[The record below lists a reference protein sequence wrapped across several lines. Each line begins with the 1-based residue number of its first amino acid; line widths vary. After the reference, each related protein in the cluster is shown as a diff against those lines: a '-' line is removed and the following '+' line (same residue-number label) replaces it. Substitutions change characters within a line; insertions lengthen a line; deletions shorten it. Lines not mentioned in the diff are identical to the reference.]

1 MTILGLLPEW
11 DNYGGAFEKAIKP
24 RIMSRSWGIL
34 MTDNELDAGYLVPG
48 RPSPLMR
55 GEFTARSAYNAEEQA
70 KVDLATATRR
80 IMDEQVTT
88 VADSAAIREAE
99 QLVKRAADLLAG
111 GEHGRTYDAPAEGS
125 LQSATATMRPFP
137 DYSPFIGSMNP
148 IAPPLAIEWGE
159 DFVIGR
165 ATYGLAYE
173 GPPGCLHG
181 GFIAAGF
188 DEILGLA
195 QGLSG
200 QVGMTGRLTV
210 SYRSP
215 TPLFR
220 EVTFTGRF
228 IRVEG
233 RKTFTHATL
242 YAGSTLCAEA
252 EGLFISMKPE
262 VFERLAASCGEK
274 LAPR

>member
-1 MTILGLLPEW
+1 
-11 DNYGGAFEKAIKP
+11 
-24 RIMSRSWGIL
+24 
-34 MTDNELDAGYLVPG
+34 MTDDKFDAGYLVPG
-48 RPSPLMR
+48 RPSPLLR
-55 GEFTARSAYNAEEQA
+55 GEFTARPDYNAAERA
-70 KVDLATATRR
+70 KVDLAEATRR

-88 VADSAAIREAE
+88 VADTAAIREAE

-111 GEHGRTYDAPAEGS
+111 REHGRVYDAPAEGS
-125 LQSATATMRPFP
+125 LQDATAKVRPFP
-137 DYSPFIGSMNP
+137 NYSPFIGSMNP
-148 IAPPLAIEWGE
+148 IAPPLVIEWGE

-220 EVTFTGRF
+220 EVAFTGRF

-242 YAGSTLCAEA
+242 HAGDTLCAEA

-262 VFERLAASCGEK
+262 VFERLAALRGEK
-274 LAPR
+274 VPPR

>member
-1 MTILGLLPEW
+1 
-11 DNYGGAFEKAIKP
+11 
-24 RIMSRSWGIL
+24 MSDS
-34 MTDNELDAGYLVPG
+34 NFDAGYLVPG

-55 GEFTARSAYNAEEQA
+55 AAFTATPEYDVTEQA
-70 KVDLATATRR
+70 KVDLAEATRR
-80 IMDEQVTT
+80 IIDEQVNTI
-88 VADSAAIREAE
+88 ADSSAIREAE

-111 GEHGRTYDAPAEGS
+111 REHGRTYDAPAEGS
-125 LQSATATMRPFP
+125 LRDPQAQVRPFP
-137 DYSPFIGSMNP
+137 SFSPFIGSMNP
-148 IAPPLAIEWGE
+148 LAPPLVIEWGE
-159 DFVIGR
+159 DCVIGR
-165 ATYGLAYE
+165 GTYGLAFE

-188 DEILGLA
+188 DEILGLS

-200 QVGMTGRLTV
+200 QVGMTGRLTI

-220 EVTFTGRF
+220 ELTFTGRF

-233 RKTFTHATL
+233 RKTFTEATL
-242 YAGSTLCAEA
+242 HAGDTLCAEA

-262 VFERLAASCGEK
+262 VFERLTELRGGK
-274 LAPR
+274 LPPR